1 MKAKAIEIFKKYLS
15 LNIPKKILIT
25 YFLCWIGFLFSFSVG
40 KFLLFLSSI
49 LKAKF
54 VAKPAELA
62 KSIGTVKFDAVSS
75 AVSNTVGIK
84 NAYFTYAL
92 SYIVSN
98 FTSGLIIMSALGIV
112 GYLYK
117 KDLKDAKTSE
127 ERNKL
132 FKEYQKYLSI
142 LFVIIII
149 NPLTGLVGTDLGY
162 YDLVA
167 VLPHGLFEFF
177 GFALAVIAGV
187 EISNKILPIV
197 KRNLSYK
204 KIAILGV
211 GSLIFI
217 SIAGL
222 LEPIDWLIYN
232 YAKYHGISLPYA
244 FSIAY
249 KNLILY
255 LLR

>member
-1 MKAKAIEIFKKYLS
+1 MF
-15 LNIPKKILIT
+15 
-25 YFLCWIGFLFSFSVG
+25 
-40 KFLLFLSSI
+40 
-49 LKAKF
+49 
-54 VAKPAELA
+54 
-62 KSIGTVKFDAVSS
+62 
-75 AVSNTVGIK
+75 
-84 NAYFTYAL
+84 
-92 SYIVSN
+92 
-98 FTSGLIIMSALGIV
+98 ALGIV

-117 KDLKDAKTSE
+117 KDLKDAETSE

-142 LFVIIII
+142 LFVITII

-167 VLPHGLFEFF
+167 VVPHGLFEFF
-177 GFALAVIAGV
+177 GFALAVVVGV

-204 KIAILGV
+204 KILILGV

-222 LEPIDWLIYN
+222 LEPIDWLIYS

-244 FSIAY
+244 FSMAY